1 MALLTAAILGG
12 ALLALGMALV
22 APRVPGGIQQV
33 FGRWQA
39 HEEAALRHARVSMKP
54 QRYALLRAAAP
65 ILGVLAGW
73 ALSPPCALIGLL
85 AGAFGPRLYL
95 GWLVHQQAQQADAE
109 TPRLVQALL
118 AQLAAGATY
127 FDAIRHARLAVA
139 DPWVRGD
146 LDAVVHEF
154 MLDVPLAT
162 GLRRRRGHIRSHNLG
177 LVWDTLAICI
187 GTGVPTSTAK
197 SVLAELSSTV
207 HFNVQLQ
214 HEVQARSAGQRL
226 QVWLLAILVPGLYL
240 YLRVI
245 NPDLLAVL
253 DDTALGHYLL
263 LPLALFLEVLGL
275 YLSARMIRVRR

>member
-12 ALLALGMALV
+12 ALVALGMALV
-22 APRVPGGIQQV
+22 APGVPAGISQV
-33 FGRWQA
+33 LRRWRS
-39 HEEAALRHARVSMKP
+39 HEETALQQARVSLKS
-54 QRYALLRAAAP
+54 QHYALIRAVAP
-65 ILGVLAGW
+65 VLGVAAGW
-73 ALSPPCALIGLL
+73 ALSPPCVLIGLL
-85 AGAFGPRLYL
+85 AGVFGPRLYL
-95 GWLVHQQAQQADAE
+95 AWLVREQAQRADAE
-109 TPRLVQALL
+109 TPRLLQALL
-118 AQLAAGATY
+118 AQLTAGATY
-127 FDAIRHARLAVA
+127 FDALRQARFAVV

-162 GLRRRRGHIRSHNLG
+162 GLHRRRGHIRSRNLG

-187 GTGVPTSTAK
+187 RTGVPTSTAK

-214 HEVQARSAGQRL
+214 HEIQARSAGQRL
-226 QVWLLAILVPGLYL
+226 QVWLLAVLVPGLYL

-245 NPDLLAVL
+245 SPDLLAVL

-275 YLSARMIRVRR
+275 YLSGRMVRIR